1 MALVALGVDHHATP
15 LAERERLAYSP
26 AALARLLPRLRSAV
40 PLDEC
45 VVVSTC
51 NRTELYGACGHLT
64 GAFERMQAFLAA
76 DRRLPPDWI
85 DGRAFRLHDD
95 AAARHLFRVAS
106 GLESMVLGEG
116 QVLGQVR
123 SGFSAARRAGT
134 LGPELEALGRY
145 AIACGRRARTETLI
159 GRAPVSF
166 AQAAVALARQEHRE
180 LARARL
186 VVIGTGTMAQRV
198 ITWFKHSGVEE
209 VTVLSRTFARAA
221 ALAARRGLRAVPMSR
236 LREALAQSDIV
247 VVATTAS
254 APLLT
259 ASVLPHRRRNPLSIV
274 DLGVPRGVAR
284 GVAETPGVHLHD
296 LDDLQRTVSA
306 AQVSRRTEV
315 AQVES
320 IVEEETARYLAW
332 QRARHVAPAIAELH
346 AHAESVRAGELAR
359 FERQLE
365 RLPAAQR
372 QAVASLTRSIVNKLL
387 HTPVVRLKD
396 YAQGPHGAAYVDVVR
411 SLFGFEAPPATA
423 EARRTGA
430 GKAGRR

>member
-1 MALVALGVDHHATP
+1 MALVAFGVDHHATP

-26 AALARLLPRLRSAV
+26 AELARALPRLRAAV

-45 VVVSTC
+45 VVVATC

-64 GAFERMQAFLAA
+64 DAFERMQAFLAA
-76 DRRLPPDWI
+76 DRILQPEWI
-85 DGRAFRLHDD
+85 EGRAFRLHDD
-95 AAARHLFRVAS
+95 AAARHLFRVAA

-123 SGFSAARRAGT
+123 SGFAAARRART

-166 AQAAVALARQEHRE
+166 AQAAVALVRQDHCD
-180 LARARL
+180 LACSRL
-186 VVIGTGTMAQRV
+186 LVIGTGSMAQRL
-198 ITWFKHSGVEE
+198 ITWFKHAGVEE
-209 VTVLSRTFARAA
+209 VTVLSGTFTRAA
-221 ALAARRGLRAVPMSR
+221 ALAERRGLHAVPMSQ
-236 LREALAQSDIV
+236 LRAVLAESDIV

-254 APLLT
+254 APVLT
-259 ASVLPHRRRNPLSIV
+259 ASLFPRRRPNPLAIV
-274 DLGVPRGVAR
+274 DLCVPRGVAR
-284 GVAETPGVHLHD
+284 GVAEAPGVHLHD
-296 LDDLQRTVSA
+296 LDDLQRTISA
-306 AQVSRRTEV
+306 AQLSRRAEV
-315 AQVES
+315 AQVEA

-346 AHAESVRAGELAR
+346 AHAEAVRTGELAR

-365 RLPAAQR
+365 RLPGAQR
-372 QAVASLTRSIVNKLL
+372 QAVISLTRSIVNKLL
-387 HTPVVRLKD
+387 HTPVVRLKG

-411 SLFGFEAPPATA
+411 SLFGFEAIEATG
-423 EARRTGA
+423 EARSA